1 MKIKTISITL
11 ITLTLLGLIGY
22 RITKNSEE
30 SEKGGG
36 KGDKKPPMMVDA
48 IVVSETN
55 FANTISLSG
64 SIEANENVEIRS
76 EVSGI
81 VEKIYFTE
89 GTNVR
94 KGQVLLKV
102 NDIEL
107 RAQLSQAQTR
117 QSLASENERR
127 AKLLL
132 QKEAI
137 SQEEYDIA
145 SAEFRSLKAQTQLIQ
160 AQIAKT
166 SIRAPFSGKIGLRNI
181 SPGTYVTPT
190 TLITKLVSANQVK
203 ISFSIPEKY
212 ASEVENNSPIQLTIP
227 NNSEKFTAKIYAI
240 EPEIETSTRTL
251 KIRAIAENPNGKL
264 LAGTFA
270 TIELPLKNIK
280 GAIQIPSEAVVP
292 VQDGKVVY
300 IANNGKAKEVKIET
314 IVRTDKNVIVTQ
326 GVKSGDTI
334 LTSGVMALK
343 DEADIKVKVKQS
355 KLPTSNFPLTN
366 EFIYFKYK
374 KTRIYHCNQFVDY
387 TFWYFRF

>member
-11 ITLTLLGLIGY
+11 ISLALLGLIGY
-22 RITKNSEE
+22 RITKNSAE
-30 SEKGGG
+30 SEKNDK
-36 KGDKKPPMMVDA
+36 KGDKKPPLTVTA
-48 IVVSETN
+48 IVVSSKDFSN
-55 FANTISLSG
+55 AISLSG

-81 VEKIYFTE
+81 VEKISFSE
-89 GTNVR
+89 GTQVS

-107 RAQLSQAQTR
+107 RAQLSQAITKQK
-117 QSLASENERR
+117 LASENERR

-137 SQEEYDIA
+137 SQEEYEIA

-166 SIRAPFSGKIGLRNI
+166 TIRAPFSGKIGLRNI

-190 TLITKLVSANQVK
+190 TIITKLVSSSQVK

-212 ASEVENNSPIQLTIP
+212 ASEIENNASILFTIP
-227 NNSEKFTAKIYAI
+227 NNPQKFSAKIYAI
-240 EPEIETSTRTL
+240 EPEIETATRTL
-251 KIRAIAENPNGKL
+251 KIRAIADNSNGKL
-264 LAGTFA
+264 LPGTFA
-270 TIELPLKNIK
+270 TIELSLKNIK
-280 GAIQIPSEAVVP
+280 DAIVIPTEAVVP
-292 VQDGKVVY
+292 IQNGKVVY

-314 IVRTDKNVIVTQ
+314 LARTAKDVVVTS
-326 GVKSGDTI
+326 GIKSGDTL

-343 DEADIKVKVKQS
+343 DEAEIKVKLKES
-355 KLPTSNFPLTN
+355 K
-366 EFIYFKYK
+366 K
-374 KTRIYHCNQFVDY
+374 
-387 TFWYFRF
+387 